1 MKALIA
7 PEIPKYIVVEYDD
20 FGTVKKKHRFLTKE
34 KAKNFAKNN
43 GVKFRYKG
51 KVR

>member
-1 MKALIA
+1 MKASIISA
-7 PEIPKYIVVEYDD
+7 IPKYIVVEYDD
-20 FGTVKKKHRFLTKE
+20 FGTVQKKHRFLTRE

-43 GVKFRYKG
+43 GAKFRYKG

>member
-1 MKALIA
+1 MKASIVPA
-7 PEIPKYIVVEYDD
+7 IPKYIVVEYDD
-20 FGTVKKKHRFLTKE
+20 FGTVKKKHRFLTRE